1 MTGTL
6 YLESKCGYDTAGM
19 SCLLFF
25 YAQTPRGFE
34 EYHFMEGARN
44 MTKKWKHKKRPKP
57 RTGPTRGKYRQMWKA
72 QIRDMVPGEEEISCD
87 EAAVRAVDFGGYGT
101 ARAA

>member
-1 MTGTL
+1 MTEALHT
-6 YLESKCGYDTAGM
+6 ESKRGYRAAGLP
-19 SCLLFF
+19 CLLFF
-25 YAQTPRGFE
+25 YAQMPKGFE
-34 EYHFMEGARN
+34 EYYFMEGVHD

-72 QIRDMVPGEEEISCD
+72 QIKGMMPGEEDTLCD
-87 EAAVRAVDFGGYGT
+87 EAAVRTVDFGGYGT

>member
-1 MTGTL
+1 MTEALHT
-6 YLESKCGYDTAGM
+6 ESKRGYRAAGL

-25 YAQTPRGFE
+25 YAQMPKGFE
-34 EYHFMEGARN
+34 EYYFMEGVHD

-72 QIRDMVPGEEEISCD
+72 QIRDMMPGEEDTLCD
-87 EAAVRAVDFGGYGT
+87 EAAVRAAGFGGYGT
-101 ARAA
+101 TRAA